1 MFPSVVV
8 RHRLESLGVS
18 EIRPGNTHHSVM
30 RRTVAAPLRKYRS
43 VKVRQQIPGSYTHC
57 IQQNRQHEWE
67 TCPERHVITI
77 SCAVFVIADHTVYE
91 LRYSYRLLPGI
102 AMVSMT
108 IYLFTVSCWSM
119 ILIRD
124 NQLIVPDFD
133 AGSLLLTPVSL
144 LAVRYGEEEEE
155 EILFCHNMAK

>member
-1 MFPSVVV
+1 M
-8 RHRLESLGVS
+8 
-18 EIRPGNTHHSVM
+18 
-30 RRTVAAPLRKYRS
+30 
-43 VKVRQQIPGSYTHC
+43 
-57 IQQNRQHEWE
+57 
-67 TCPERHVITI
+67 
-77 SCAVFVIADHTVYE
+77 IADDTAYD